1 MSIQSGYRRMPEYF
15 VVPLALLA
23 SPVAALI
30 FALFAAYS
38 LNFLLSKAFQNQDA
52 LGYAIT
58 SFFLA
63 APGLAILAFV
73 FCFSAAIN
81 WHHSTSWRSP
91 TFAFVL
97 GVMLVWTW
105 ARSFGGIGFLWYLPG
120 TIAWLVSCWLLYRK
134 SGILKYFG
142 SGIWQGDLKASRRNR
157 V

>member
-1 MSIQSGYRRMPEYF
+1 MPGYVAM
-15 VVPLALLA
+15 PLAILA
-23 SPVAALI
+23 SAGAALI

-38 LNFLLSKAFQNQDA
+38 LNFLLGKAFQNQDA

-73 FCFSAAIN
+73 LCFSVAIN
-81 WHHSTSWRSP
+81 WHHPTSWRSP

-105 ARSFGGIGFLWYLPG
+105 AHSFGGIGYLWYLPG
-120 TIAWLVSCWLLYRK
+120 TIAWLVGCWLLYRN

-142 SGIWQGDLKASRRNR
+142 RDIWQGDLKASRRNR